1 MAGSSSTPADIA
13 NLFESLS
20 VDDEGSS
27 VQQALSSILGRGEVE
42 AVVDWGAEQFAEKLG
57 LKSDNSF
64 VQTGVFLVTKA
75 AILEGAQLIGIGGG
89 LAKGDLGGFQMAQ
102 MMKKVEEINRKMD
115 VVLDAPLEEAEKYL
129 RMAITNLEGENIA
142 ASIEELKKVKE
153 RAVTAFQ
160 YTKKLDA
167 KTKNLKNAVKAM
179 QLKVFSEVLIQ
190 SYDGTKITPFFHLDK
205 KKKKVIS
212 KLIEDDVREVQ
223 SFYNS
228 HESSKLGWNKAEKAK
243 KKQDILDSLL
253 QASYPFISEGR
264 GLTSALVA
272 LAPTGLSCELKLDA
286 DLLPEGEED
295 CAWVTVGQCEGIPV
309 TVKAWK
315 EGELVKAGTI
325 SGRRKILS
333 TSHYQRQILL
343 IVGKNVFTRY
353 NDKERASINKV

>member
-1 MAGSSSTPADIA
+1 MAGSSSTQADVA
-13 NLFESLS
+13 NLIESLS
-20 VDDEGSS
+20 VDDEGSRTEQ
-27 VQQALSSILGRGEVE
+27 VLLSILGVEVD
-42 AVVDWGAEQFAEKLG
+42 AGVDWVSGQFTEMLG
-57 LKSDNSF
+57 LKSDNSLIQTAVF
-64 VQTGVFLVTKA
+64 VVTKA

-129 RMAITNLEGENIA
+129 RMAITHFEGEDIA

-212 KLIEDDVREVQ
+212 KLIEDDVRDVQ

-228 HESSKLGWNKAEKAK
+228 HAFSMFEWNKAEKAK

-264 GLTSALVA
+264 GLTSALAA
-272 LAPTGLSCELKLDA
+272 LAPTGLSCELTLVA
-286 DLLPEGEED
+286 DLLPEGEDD
-295 CAWVTVGQCEGIPV
+295 CAWVTVGQHGGIPV
-309 TVKAWK
+309 TVRAWK

-325 SGRRKILS
+325 SGKRKKLS

-343 IVGKNVFTRY
+343 M
-353 NDKERASINKV
+353 INYG

>member
-1 MAGSSSTPADIA
+1 MDAGV
-13 NLFESLS
+13 NLAAGL
-20 VDDEGSS
+20 
-27 VQQALSSILGRGEVE
+27 
-42 AVVDWGAEQFAEKLG
+42 FAEKLG
-57 LKSDNSF
+57 LKSDNSL
-64 VQTGVFLVTKA
+64 VQTAVFVVTKA

-129 RMAITNLEGENIA
+129 RMAITHFEGENVA

-190 SYDGTKITPFFHLDK
+190 SYDGTKITPFFHLDN

-264 GLTSALVA
+264 GLTSAL
-272 LAPTGLSCELKLDA
+272 APTGLSCELTLVA

-295 CAWVTVGQCEGIPV
+295 CAWVTVGQHGGNPV
-309 TVKAWK
+309 MVKVWK

-325 SGRRKILS
+325 SGRRKILT